1 VNERELVIDRR
12 EPDVGVVEL
21 KGEHDEYTAPRLARE
36 IQSLL
41 EFGLHVV
48 VDLRGTTFLG
58 ATNVGVVLSSYT
70 RAEQQGRRL
79 VVLLDDSTG
88 PAVRRLFELT
98 RLDTII
104 PAFSSRAGALAALRG
119 AGGERRS
126 GLERRSGADRRI
138 RSGHGDVTERRS
150 GTDRR
155 SGLDRRASGYS

>member
-1 VNERELVIDRR
+1 MNEHELLIDRR

-104 PAFSSRAGALAALRG
+104 PAFSSRAGALAALR
-119 AGGERRS
+119 AGGERRT
-126 GLERRSGADRRI
+126 GLERRSGRDRRI
-138 RSGHGDVTERRS
+138 VSERGDVTERRS

-155 SGLDRRASGYS
+155 SGLDRRASEYS